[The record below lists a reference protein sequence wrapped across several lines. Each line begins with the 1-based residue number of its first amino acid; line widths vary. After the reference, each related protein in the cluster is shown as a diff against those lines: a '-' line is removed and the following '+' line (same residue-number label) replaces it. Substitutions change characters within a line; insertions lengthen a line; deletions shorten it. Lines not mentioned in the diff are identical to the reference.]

1 MTEPRGSVGGVED
14 LGLFGPGSVTWRV
27 HEEPI
32 LIVAGLR
39 SLYLQALHPRAM
51 AGVAQNSRYKT
62 DPWGRLV
69 RTSMYVGTTIYG
81 TTAEAE
87 AVARRVRALHARMR
101 ARDPFTGE
109 EFRVDSPDLLMWVHV
124 TEVESFV
131 TTARRAGAALT
142 DADVDAY
149 YDEQRRVAALMG
161 LDPSTVPGSAAE
173 VEAYYESVRPSL
185 RMTKEAAETMVFLT
199 APPVPWK
206 VSLPW
211 KLTLEL
217 GPPRLVYFGIAT
229 TALGLLP
236 PWARRLYGGLGLRA
250 ADMTAGLS
258 ARAIRLALAAVPRRY
273 IEGPLYQAA
282 MARAAAAEAAES
294 KAAAVGAGA
303 IAETVPSAA

>member
-1 MTEPRGSVGGVED
+1 M
-14 LGLFGPGSVTWRV
+14 
-27 HEEPI
+27 
-32 LIVAGLR
+32 
-39 SLYLQALHPRAM
+39 
-51 AGVAQNSRYKT
+51 
-62 DPWGRLV
+62 
-69 RTSMYVGTTIYG
+69 
-81 TTAEAE
+81 
-87 AVARRVRALHARMR
+87 
-101 ARDPFTGE
+101 
-109 EFRVDSPDLLMWVHV
+109 HV

-303 IAETVPSAA
+303 IAGAVPVRREGRRLTRPHGVATPQSSRRKPTLTATRKWPDPAVRRRATRDAPPTCGPVREAPQRGAGARDRAAEAARAAPASGRRAR